1 MRRLSGRGSLGL
13 SAENKSWQGDFAGS
27 VFSLEVGSWT
37 LDAGRWRAESLI
49 RIQGPGRSGFHLVDL
64 YDLSVSRD
72 STCI

>member
-37 LDAGRWRAESLI
+37 LDARRWRAESLI
-49 RIQGPGRSGFHLVDL
+49 RIQGPALASVQLV
-64 YDLSVSRD
+64 Y
-72 STCI
+72 I